1 MGDRTGISWTDA
13 TKESWPLTTPP
24 AWNQR
29 YWACPACGAEH
40 DRDDNAA
47 VNIEREGLR
56 LGLRLIASASNTPM
70 SVEINARGDLGA
82 VATASRKGTRPLGSS
97 QIIALPQ
104 SRKWIRPCGPSHRRS
119 TNRELTARRCAP
131 HHLKRA
137 SGTRG
142 ESGA

>member
-104 SRKWIRPCGPSHRRS
+104 HRRS
-119 TNRELTARRCAP
+119 TNRELAARRCAP